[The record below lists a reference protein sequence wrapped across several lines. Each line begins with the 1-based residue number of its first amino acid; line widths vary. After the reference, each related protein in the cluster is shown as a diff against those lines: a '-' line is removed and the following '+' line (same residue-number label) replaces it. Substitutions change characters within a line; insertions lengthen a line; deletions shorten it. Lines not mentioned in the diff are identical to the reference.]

1 MSINKKKSEI
11 DKLDKLIVYKG
22 VTKNIKSVI
31 FPHPIK
37 VGLSNN
43 SYYNATISG
52 SIHHTHEGKS
62 YLVAGNNIT
71 IVSGSNGQVTIS
83 TIAEEGDITGITAGT
98 GLLGGGTS
106 GDVTLNIDDSV
117 VATLSG
123 SQFSGNVGITGS
135 LQVSSGDISILANSR
150 IRLNNPG
157 ENDQFIY
164 GNNASIIIDGDNFV
178 YSYADSSVS
187 SIVGTTSP
195 FNATNHTVTKTEIN
209 QYLSDVD
216 FQVNT
221 DDYRGTLFIDGND
234 NTIILGNQNFDTS
247 PQASEVSGY
256 GNDVKLYLSGTA
268 GSKDTSTRGV
278 TLIAG
283 DAVISGTLYN
293 GSGDIIGSFDP
304 ESSTLTT
311 LNADVDQILINDGGV
326 FKRIAPN
333 NINISGFNNDS
344 GYTTNTGTVTNV
356 TVNAGLDVV
365 NGTAV
370 PNISLDLSELT
381 TSTDD
386 GHGDYFIVVD
396 TANQQRKLTKG
407 NINLSGFNNDSN
419 FSTLTLANGVNN
431 RVVTATGADAMNAEA
446 NLTFDGT
453 DLYVN
458 GSVKITGIEYTDG
471 DSALTISDGGYLTV
485 EEGILNSSAVK
496 VNSTFVTSTNQWIK
510 IAAADS
516 SEANDTAITT
526 FLIHLSG
533 LEFST
538 SYDNDASFIVNVK
551 FTYKNSSPYYQSTG
565 TYLTIEA
572 LHGENLN
579 SFDPATDIAMTFDNS
594 GNWELW
600 IKSKIGYKDCY
611 ASILGGTREAS
622 AVSDPGAIIQ
632 TGQTFSSSLTSLGTE
647 IYGQWKTHNIVN
659 VKGSSTDPLV
669 VVENEAADDSEFYRA
684 LSSGESDPDAGCIL
698 LRWYDNASDSIY
710 VIFGNGAGGSTVSTS
725 FTAGHDTVIS
735 GSLNVQPGMIVE
747 STGEVWYKPVDKT
760 YETALPKCQIASSN
774 GSKKVFG
781 VIAGYPVRINSNGE
795 QLINREEAAYAQNG
809 FIMAP
814 SFSKYG
820 VNAGID
826 LGWWNIS
833 TMSIGEGVIW
843 VTNINGEIE
852 NGDLIESSEIPGY
865 GRLQDDDIIRSKTV
879 AKCTEDINWALIT
892 DIFVH
897 NGQEYKRYLA
907 SCTFHCG

>member
-1 MSINKKKSEI
+1 MANNFKKS
-11 DKLDKLIVYKG
+11 DLDKLEKVILKQG
-22 VTKNIKSVI
+22 ETNKINSVV
-31 FPHPIK
+31 FPHTIR
-37 VGLSNN
+37 VGLSDN
-43 SYYNATISG
+43 SHYNATISG
-52 SIHHTHEGKS
+52 SIHLTHEGKS

-71 IVSGSNGQVTIS
+71 ITSGSNGQITI
-83 TIAEEGDITGITAGT
+83 TAAVDGDITAVTAGT
-98 GLLGGGTS
+98 GLSGGGTT
-106 GDVTLNIDDSV
+106 GAVTLSTNDSEIV
-117 VATLSG
+117 HDNLSG
-123 SQFSGNVGITGS
+123 F
-135 LQVSSGDISILANSR
+135 VSNEHINH
-150 IRLNNPG
+150 
-157 ENDQFIY
+157 
-164 GNNASIIIDGDNFV
+164 
-178 YSYADSSVS
+178 SSVS
-187 SIVGTTSP
+187 VTAGNGLTGGGDITTSRTI
-195 FNATNHTVTKTEIN
+195 AVGAGTGIT
-209 QYLSDVD
+209 
-216 FQVNT
+216 VNT
-221 DDYRGTLFIDGND
+221 
-234 NTIILGNQNFDTS
+234 
-247 PQASEVSGY
+247 
-256 GNDVKLYLSGTA
+256 NDVA
-268 GSKDTSTRGV
+268 
-278 TLIAG
+278 
-283 DAVISGTLYN
+283 
-293 GSGDIIGSFDP
+293 FDP
-304 ESSTLTT
+304 DGGTLTT
-311 LNADVDQILINDGGV
+311 LNADIDQILINDGGV
-326 FKRIAPN
+326 FKRIAPG

-431 RVVTATGADAMNAEA
+431 RIVTATGADAMNAEA
-446 NLTFDGT
+446 NLTFDGS

-458 GSVKITGIEYTDG
+458 GNVKTVGIEYTDG

-496 VNSTFVTSTNQWIK
+496 VNSTYVTSANQWIK

-516 SEANDTAITT
+516 SEGNDTAITT

-533 LEFST
+533 LEYNT
-538 SYDNDASFIVNVK
+538 TYDNDASFIVNAK
-551 FTYKNSSPYYQSTG
+551 FTYYTASPYYRTTG
-565 TYLTIEA
+565 TYLTVET

-579 SFDPATDIAMTFDNS
+579 SFDPTTDIAMTFDNS

-622 AVSDPGAIIQ
+622 FISDPGAVIQ
-632 TGQTFSSSLTSLGTE
+632 TGQTFSASLTSLGTE
-647 IYGQWKTHNIVN
+647 VYGQWKTHNIIN

-710 VIFGNGAGGSTVSTS
+710 VIFGNGVGGSTVSTS

-760 YETALPKCQIASSN
+760 YETALPKCQIAASN

-781 VIAGYPVRINSNGE
+781 VISGYPIRINSNGE
-795 QLINREEAAYAQNG
+795 QLINHEEAVYAQNG

-826 LGWWNIS
+826 PGWWNIS

-852 NGDLIESSEIPGY
+852 NGDLIESSEIPGF
-865 GRLQDDDIIRSKTV
+865 GRRQDDDIIRSKTV
-879 AKCTEDINWALIT
+879 AKCTEDINWDMIT
-892 DIFVH
+892 DVFVH